1 MLARSRVGTETVPQP
16 HGKGPSLP
24 VQPGPQQPRAAPHF
38 LGKPPSLSRAPPPP
52 RWRLEPSWPRF
63 LRLFLFWMFLY
74 LYTSSRC
81 GGRKLPNPA
90 ELLCAL
96 ISHLGGSE
104 PPCTS
109 DCPQSSL
116 ILRPWTPHTEPHCLG
131 SQGQEAALGGPGSPQ
146 PSPQLAGAGPWHAG
160 ASHTYLSEIGKHM
173 LSAFSS
179 RGSSRRRRAAS
190 FHSARFP
197 LADAQAR
204 GRRSCHEAG
213 SGVCP
218 PGHPAPPPPTRPR
231 PPPRRPAQLAESRAV
246 RRRPSVQ
253 PPLPL
258 RLCYEARRRGGHGG
272 LRRGR
277 PSTPRRG
284 AAEGAPRGG

>member
-1 MLARSRVGTETVPQP
+1 MPARSRVGTETVPQP

-24 VQPGPQQPRAAPHF
+24 GAAQPPAAPC
-38 LGKPPSLSRAPPPP
+38 GPPLPGETSALVSSSPSSGLAAGAVLASL
-52 RWRLEPSWPRF
+52 LT
-63 LRLFLFWMFLY
+63 LFLFWMFLY

-81 GGRKLPNPA
+81 GGKLPNPA

-146 PSPQLAGAGPWHAG
+146 PSPQLAGAGPWHPG

-218 PGHPAPPPPTRPR
+218 PGRPAPPPPTGPR
-231 PPPRRPAQLAESRAV
+231 PPPRRPAQLEESRAV
-246 RRRPSVQ
+246 RRRLSVQ
-253 PPLPL
+253 PPPPL